1 MACMLMSQP
10 TAGDYID
17 IDTILFW
24 LGMEFG
30 NSRQMRVRGFR
41 KCQYGEPY
49 AVKGVRLGPLKLINT
64 SFRLLV
70 HETAKHLPTQLQME
84 RHDND

>member
-10 TAGDYID
+10 TAGVYID

-30 NSRQMRVRGFR
+30 NSRQMRVRW
-41 KCQYGEPY
+41 
-49 AVKGVRLGPLKLINT
+49 VLGSANMQSLA
-64 SFRLLV
+64 R
-70 HETAKHLPTQLQME
+70 
-84 RHDND
+84 

>member
-30 NSRQMRVRGFR
+30 NSRQMRVRW
-41 KCQYGEPY
+41 
-49 AVKGVRLGPLKLINT
+49 V
-64 SFRLLV
+64 
-70 HETAKHLPTQLQME
+70 
-84 RHDND
+84 